1 LHDYLVRATGAQ
13 GRVRVL
19 VARTTD
25 LVDDARRRH
34 GLSATATAALGRA
47 LTGAALLGA
56 TLKGAQTVTLRVAG
70 DGPLGG
76 IVADADASG
85 HVRGYA
91 RNGAVEL
98 PPRADGKLDVSGAV
112 GSSGYLHV
120 VRDLGLKQPYAGSC
134 RLVSGE
140 IAADLAAYFRR
151 SEQIPSAVGLG
162 VLVGP
167 GGRVRGAGGYLLQLL
182 PGRQMSPALQPPPG
196 ADDELARGLEDNV
209 NALGGV
215 SRWVAASVTPEQLAR
230 RLLGA
235 SPRILGRQPL
245 AFACRCSPEKV
256 RELVAAIGPGELD
269 DAVASGE
276 GVELCCRFCGTK
288 YHYTAGELA
297 RVLAG
302 AREAPPSGDG
312 DDGDGDG
319 KGQITPA

>member
-1 LHDYLVRATGAQ
+1 MRLHDYLVRATGAQ

-91 RNGAVEL
+91 GNGAVEL
-98 PPRADGKLDVSGAV
+98 PVRADGKLDVSGAV

-120 VRDLGLKQPYAGSC
+120 VRDLGLKEPYAGSC

-151 SEQIPSAVGLG
+151 SEQTPSAVGLG
-162 VLVGP
+162 VLVGRD
-167 GGRVRGAGGYLLQLL
+167 GRVRAAGGYLLQLL
-182 PGRQMSPALQPPPG
+182 PGPKPPPG
-196 ADDELARGLEDNV
+196 GNDELAQGLEDNV

-235 SPRILGRQPL
+235 RPRILGRQPL

-256 RELVAAIGPGELD
+256 RELLAVLGPGELD

-288 YHYTAGELA
+288 YHHTAGELA
-297 RVLAG
+297 RVLAEG
-302 AREAPPSGDG
+302 RVAPPT
-312 DDGDGDG
+312 GDG
-319 KGQITPA
+319 KGDGKG